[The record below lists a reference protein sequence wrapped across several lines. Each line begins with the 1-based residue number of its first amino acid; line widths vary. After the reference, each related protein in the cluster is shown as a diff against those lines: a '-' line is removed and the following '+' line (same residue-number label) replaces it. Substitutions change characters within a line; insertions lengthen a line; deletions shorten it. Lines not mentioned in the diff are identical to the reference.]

1 MSSSCGKPHFS
12 MNLASILSIWLECLH
27 ISSILDYKACVLFSE
42 IGEKK
47 RCGQQVLRRMIESGE
62 NIWKCA

>member
-47 RCGQQVLRRMIESGE
+47 DADSRFCGV
-62 NIWKCA
+62 